1 MDWRLESCW
10 LAAQAV
16 PPPYGSAGPVG
27 SGRAPPP
34 GLAPRAV
41 VPRGCENQGTVPAA
55 VTTTQLASRLSQ
67 RRRTD
72 PGRRWIWVVMAVL
85 ATIGALDTGAITL
98 KRWGVLGPLI
108 CPGGAEACDKVLNS
122 VWGSLFGQ
130 PLSLF
135 GFLAYAGVLLLSLL
149 PLVLQGDLRRDLLSR
164 SRWALFLLTAGM
176 AVFSLVLMTVML
188 LKIKAVCAFCI
199 LSALLSLSLLVL
211 SLLAGDW
218 DDKGQL
224 IFRGVITALLVGIT
238 GIGWASAMDRPEA
251 VTGPGMPIPVTST
264 SRPGAMA
271 LAEHLTAKGAV
282 MYTAYWCPHCH
293 EQKELFGKEATAK
306 LKIVECAPD
315 GRNSQVDLCRAKNIQ
330 GFPSW
335 EINGKVDSGVK
346 LLPKL
351 AELSGYRGS
360 VPTP

>member
-1 MDWRLESCW
+1 MTS
-10 LAAQAV
+10 
-16 PPPYGSAGPVG
+16 
-27 SGRAPPP
+27 
-34 GLAPRAV
+34 
-41 VPRGCENQGTVPAA
+41 
-55 VTTTQLASRLSQ
+55 SRLSERLAGQ
-67 RRRTD
+67 RRRPD
-72 PGRRWIWVVMAVL
+72 SGRRWVWVAMAVL
-85 ATIGALDTGAITL
+85 STIGAIDTGAITL

-108 CPGGAEACDKVLNS
+108 CPGGTGACDKVLNS
-122 VWGSLFGQ
+122 AWGSLFGQ

-135 GFLAYAGVLLLSLL
+135 GFLTYAAVLVLALL
-149 PLVLQGDLRRDLLSR
+149 PLVLQGDARRELLAR
-164 SRWALFLLTAGM
+164 SRWALFLLTAAM
-176 AVFSLVLMTVML
+176 AVFSLVLMAVMVFR
-188 LKIKAVCAFCI
+188 IQAICPFCI

-211 SLLAGDW
+211 SLLAGGW

-251 VTGPGMPIPVTST
+251 ATGPGLPIPVTST
-264 SRPGAMA
+264 SRPGTVP

-315 GRNSQVDLCRAKNIQ
+315 GRNSQTDLCRAKNIQ
-330 GFPSW
+330 GYPSW

-346 LLPKL
+346 PLSKL
-351 AELSGYRGS
+351 AELSGYKGT
-360 VPTP
+360 VPSL

>member
-1 MDWRLESCW
+1 M
-10 LAAQAV
+10 
-16 PPPYGSAGPVG
+16 
-27 SGRAPPP
+27 RAEIPC
-34 GLAPRAV
+34 
-41 VPRGCENQGTVPAA
+41 GCENGSIATTP

-72 PGRRWIWVVMAVL
+72 PGRRWIWVVMSVL

-122 VWGSLFGQ
+122 AWGSIFGQ

-135 GFLAYAGVLLLSLL
+135 GFLAYAGVLVLSLL
-149 PLVLQGDLRRDLLSR
+149 PLVLQGDLRRELLSR

-176 AVFSLVLMTVML
+176 AVFSLVLMAVML
-188 LKIKAVCAFCI
+188 FKIKAICAFCV

-218 DDKGQL
+218 EDKGQL
-224 IFRGVITALLVGIT
+224 VFRGVITALLVGIT

-251 VTGPGMPIPVTST
+251 ATGPGMPMPVVST

-282 MYTAYWCPHCH
+282 MYSAYWCPHCH
-293 EQKELFGKEATAK
+293 EQKELFGKEAAAK

-315 GRNSQVDLCRAKNIQ
+315 GRNSQADLCRAKNIQ

-335 EINGKVDSGVK
+335 EINGAVDSGVK
-346 LLPKL
+346 PLQKL
-351 AELSGYRGS
+351 AELSGYKGP

>member
-1 MDWRLESCW
+1 MRDETPC
-10 LAAQAV
+10 
-16 PPPYGSAGPVG
+16 
-27 SGRAPPP
+27 
-34 GLAPRAV
+34 
-41 VPRGCENQGTVPAA
+41 GCENGSIANTP

-72 PGRRWIWVVMAVL
+72 PGRRWIWVVMSIL

-108 CPGGAEACDKVLNS
+108 CPGGTGACDKVLNS

-135 GFLAYAGVLLLSLL
+135 GFLAYAGVLVLSLL
-149 PLVLQGDLRRDLLSR
+149 PLVLQGDVRRELLSR

-176 AVFSLVLMTVML
+176 AVFSLVLMAVML
-188 LKIKAVCAFCI
+188 FKIKAICAFCI

-218 DDKGQL
+218 EDKGQL

-251 VTGPGMPIPVTST
+251 ATGPGMPIPVTSST
-264 SRPGAMA
+264 RPGVMA

-282 MYTAYWCPHCH
+282 MYSAYWCPHCH

-315 GRNSQVDLCRAKNIQ
+315 GHNSQADLCKTKNIQ

-335 EINGKVDSGVK
+335 EINGAVDSGVK
-346 LLPKL
+346 PLQKL
-351 AELSGYRGS
+351 AELSGYRGP
-360 VPTP
+360 VPSP